1 MEKISANEISDKA
14 LIFKISKEFIQLNK
28 IKTDN
33 PIKNGEMI

>member
-1 MEKISANEISDKA
+1 MEKVFANEISDKG
-14 LIFKISKEFIQLNK
+14 LIFEIYKEFIQLNK